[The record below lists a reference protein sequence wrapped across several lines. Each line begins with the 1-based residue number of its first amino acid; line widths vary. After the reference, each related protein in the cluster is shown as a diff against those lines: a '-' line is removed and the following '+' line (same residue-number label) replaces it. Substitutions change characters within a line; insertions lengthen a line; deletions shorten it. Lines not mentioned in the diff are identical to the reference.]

1 MRYNVEGNGGM
12 RMDVQAVLAR
22 LVQDLRND
30 ERLTDIEGELTGETR
45 ANRPQLRV
53 YFTIGG
59 DKRVFLYHI
68 QREGP
73 VHTVARSL
81 VDDTIRTIPQR
92 IREGITGRWQ
102 PNDVYYPSALGNTP
116 TVIPGQ
122 ASGPSFTA

>member
-1 MRYNVEGNGGM
+1 MRI
-12 RMDVQAVLAR
+12 DVQAVLAR

-122 ASGPSFTA
+122 ASGPSFTT

>member
-1 MRYNVEGNGGM
+1 M

-30 ERLTDIEGELTGETR
+30 ERLTGIEGELTGETR

-68 QREGP
+68 QREDP

-92 IREGITGRWQ
+92 IHEGITGRWQ

>member
-1 MRYNVEGNGGM
+1 MRI
-12 RMDVQAVLAR
+12 DVQAVLAR

-30 ERLTDIEGELTGETR
+30 ERLIDIEGELTGETR

-122 ASGPSFTA
+122 ASRPSFTT